1 MNEVISRF
9 GAPER
14 IHADQGQNFEAQLFK
29 EMCNLFSIEKTRT
42 TPYHPQSD
50 GMVERMNRTIQDM
63 LAKYVAEHQ
72 RDWGVHLPMVR
83 MAYRSSVHSSTQYT
97 PHYLLFGHEVRLPLD
112 VMYGRE
118 PHQPEAASEYARNL
132 RSTLEEAH
140 ERAREHLKTAQRRQ
154 KDYYDRRVAGDE
166 IKVGDHVY
174 LHFPVIKSGR
184 TKKLHSP
191 WHGPHV
197 VVKKISDVTYRIEE
211 VDNPRKRR
219 VVHFNRQKL
228 CCQCGDLIFPFAMFR
243 MRLILC
249 MQTVLQLTGTRH

>member
-14 IHADQGQNFEAQLFK
+14 IHTDQGRNFEAQLFK

-72 RDWGVHLPMVR
+72 RDWDVHLPMVM

-197 VVKKISDVTYRIEE
+197 VVKKISDLTYRIEE
-211 VDNPRKRR
+211 VDNR
-219 VVHFNRQKL
+219 
-228 CCQCGDLIFPFAMFR
+228 
-243 MRLILC
+243 
-249 MQTVLQLTGTRH
+249 

>member
-1 MNEVISRF
+1 M
-9 GAPER
+9 
-14 IHADQGQNFEAQLFK
+14 
-29 EMCNLFSIEKTRT
+29 
-42 TPYHPQSD
+42 
-50 GMVERMNRTIQDM
+50 
-63 LAKYVAEHQ
+63 
-72 RDWGVHLPMVR
+72 
-83 MAYRSSVHSSTQYT
+83 
-97 PHYLLFGHEVRLPLD
+97 D

-174 LHFPVIKSGR
+174 LHVPVIKSGR

-219 VVHFNRQKL
+219 VVHFNRLKL
-228 CCQCGDLIFPFAMFR
+228 CGEPRQRAQQPDQPTGQPSSLPVRRPHLPPRYVPDETDLMYADGTAADGNETLARAEEEDSTEAEVSAPEPVAEVVPPPVVDR
-243 MRLILC
+243 PRREVHAPAWMRDF
-249 MQTVLQLTGTRH
+249 VS

>member
-14 IHADQGQNFEAQLFK
+14 IHTDQGRNFEAQLFK

-72 RDWGVHLPMVR
+72 RDWDVHLPMVM

-118 PHQPEAASEYARNL
+118 PHQPEAASGYARNL

-140 ERAREHLKTAQRRQ
+140 EL
-154 KDYYDRRVAGDE
+154 
-166 IKVGDHVY
+166 
-174 LHFPVIKSGR
+174 S
-184 TKKLHSP
+184 
-191 WHGPHV
+191 
-197 VVKKISDVTYRIEE
+197 
-211 VDNPRKRR
+211 
-219 VVHFNRQKL
+219 
-228 CCQCGDLIFPFAMFR
+228 LIH
-243 MRLILC
+243 I
-249 MQTVLQLTGTRH
+249 